1 MTNGQNDSDCGDAR
15 SSERLDEFAAD
26 LARLR
31 PRADRLDREKLAF
44 LAGRG
49 SVINETNQTADFLGI
64 PLRSYAWPAAF
75 TGMTAIAASL
85 VVVLTLQTRTSRLGP
100 SVASA
105 PVYRAAA
112 KHAVEPT
119 TSGNVLITR
128 DAHLQDI
135 ELRLIRRELR
145 PTETGDA
152 ASLTIEQKRSILT
165 PTAWNQAIDA
175 TQLSHPSTDDA
186 SGLLRTNGANS

>member
-1 MTNGQNDSDCGDAR
+1 
-15 SSERLDEFAAD
+15 
-26 LARLR
+26 
-31 PRADRLDREKLAF
+31 
-44 LAGRG
+44 
-49 SVINETNQTADFLGI
+49 
-64 PLRSYAWPAAF
+64 
-75 TGMTAIAASL
+75 MTAIAASL
-85 VVVLTLQTRTSRLGP
+85 VVVLALQTRTSRLGP
-100 SVASA
+100 SAAIA

-119 TSGNVLITR
+119 KSGNVLITR

-152 ASLTIEQKRSILT
+152 VSLTIEQKRSILT

-186 SGLLRTNGANS
+186 SGLFRTNGANS